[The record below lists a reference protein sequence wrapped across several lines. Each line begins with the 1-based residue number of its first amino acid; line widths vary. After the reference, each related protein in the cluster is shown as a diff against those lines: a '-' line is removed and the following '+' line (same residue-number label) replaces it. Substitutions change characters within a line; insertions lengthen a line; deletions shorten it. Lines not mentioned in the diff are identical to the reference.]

1 LNIDVTVVGT
11 NQAILVW
18 SHASFLSLHAAHLFR
33 VYLIVIMSMPFVDV
47 DATVLPGFEMDQIR
61 AMTPEDAVK
70 SLRGHLI
77 HYPVNFLLWETLKPD
92 TFSAEGVIPESM
104 WQ

>member
-1 LNIDVTVVGT
+1 
-11 NQAILVW
+11 
-18 SHASFLSLHAAHLFR
+18 
-33 VYLIVIMSMPFVDV
+33 MSMSFVDV
-47 DATVLPGFEMDQIR
+47 DATVLPASDIDQIR

-77 HYPVNFLLWETLKPD
+77 HYPVNFLSCETLKPD